1 MTSHQHVIYGLYL
14 PDQVDVILY
23 AGSWCAATVDERLRQ
38 HHAGECRTTTK
49 MAAKQGIDPKH
60 LRMRILVYWTSGV
73 ELSPEGKIIFALQA
87 QGQSRWNSPHAFSTE
102 DSRRGAR
109 KLNETWGKSAAAH
122 EMHVRNGHL
131 FARRTNQTWGK
142 TPEAH
147 QAEARGARKQREI
160 WGQTPEAH
168 KAFARNGRLA
178 NCVRH
183 HAGRPKVDRLC
194 AECAAKVKP

>member
-1 MTSHQHVIYGLYL
+1 MTWARVGAIRPGPEDGNGMTSHQHVIYGLYL

-147 QAEARGARKQREI
+147 QAEAI
-160 WGQTPEAH
+160 WALSLTP
-168 KAFARNGRLA
+168 FLPTMQNSTCFLSQ
-178 NCVRH
+178 
-183 HAGRPKVDRLC
+183 LFIT
-194 AECAAKVKP
+194 